1 MLPTPLTYKK
11 GYFEMVKEKYYIE
24 PINRYEAKEWV
35 LKKHYAKS
43 MPSLMHIFGLFDR
56 DKVLNGVC
64 GYGMPAN
71 FNNNNIG
78 EYKVLELVRLVINE
92 GHEKNVLSYF
102 VSQCLKQLPRP
113 MCIVSYADENYGH
126 HGYIYQATNW
136 LYTGIS
142 KSESTYFDVNTNKQ
156 IHPRTIVSTHG
167 SRNIDSLPDNIIV
180 GKESVGKHRYFMFVG
195 NKIDV
200 KNMKKYFK
208 YPIYSYPKGN
218 NTRYDASYIPEIQ
231 ETLF

>member
-1 MLPTPLTYKK
+1 
-11 GYFEMVKEKYYIE
+11 MVKEKYYIE

-102 VSQCLKQLPRP
+102 VTQTFKFLPKP
-113 MCIVSYADENYGH
+113 IVLISYSDINAHH

-136 LYTGIS
+136 IYTGDS
-142 KSESTYFDVNTNKQ
+142 GNYFLFVD
-156 IHPRTIVSTHG
+156 RA
-167 SRNIDSLPDNIIV
+167 
-180 GKESVGKHRYFMFVG
+180 GKETHKKTLFDRYGTNAMDVLEQYGYTKKTILGKHRYFYFLG
-195 NKIDV
+195 NKLD
-200 KNMKKYFK
+200 KKKMKKALLER
-208 YPIYSYPKGN
+208 YSIKPYPKGDN
-218 NTRYDASYIPEIQ
+218 VRYNANYEPDIHER
-231 ETLF
+231 LF

>member
-1 MLPTPLTYKK
+1 MISDDYLVMSIDKIQYSEWL
-11 GYFEMVKEKYYIE
+11 KY
-24 PINRYEAKEWV
+24 
-35 LKKHYAKS
+35 KHYAKRIPQVS
-43 MPSLMHIFGLFDR
+43 FAFGLFHLINGLIGCCTFGLPCR
-56 DKVLNGVC
+56 MMNNGYCIFTEGYSVKTMELN
-64 GYGMPAN
+64 
-71 FNNNNIG
+71 
-78 EYKVLELVRLVINE
+78 RLVVNE
-92 GHEKNVLSYF
+92 NLERNVLSYF